1 MSRVFVTLQ
10 QENYW
15 KDLALPGDIPSQFLA
30 QTLAKALDISLQPG
44 QLCSLE
50 LCDEKGT
57 KKISP
62 ARSMEEARIMN
73 GSFIRLSVE
82 NVAAGKN
89 AFLISSTGIRFL
101 LNKPVMIVGRP
112 DPKSDISIDVDLSP
126 LDEKKVVSRKHAV
139 IRQEDQHFVLVDA
152 QSRNGTWINDTRL
165 APGEPHVLH
174 PDNRIT
180 FGNINAGVELIF
192 SKG

>member
-10 QENYW
+10 QKNDC
-15 KDLALPGDIPSQFLA
+15 KDLALPGDIPSQFVA

-50 LCDEKGT
+50 LCDGNGAI
-57 KKISP
+57 KISP
-62 ARSMEEARIMN
+62 ARSMEEARILN

-82 NVAAGKN
+82 NVAAGQN
-89 AFLISSTGIRFL
+89 AFLISSNGIRFV

-112 DPKSDISIDVDLSP
+112 DPKSNVSIDVDLSP

-139 IRQEDQHFVLVDA
+139 IRHEGQDFILVDA

-165 APGEPHVLH
+165 VPGEPHVLH
-174 PDNRIT
+174 TDNRIT
-180 FGNINAGVELIF
+180 FGNINAGVELVF